1 MAQMI
6 HFPTDP
12 ADPVE
17 LLELDGPEDLSA
29 FFCDQFDAVH
39 GQGWTVYLWTDPQPR
54 AYTPEDLNHQAAA
67 FLNAHAANGRTD
79 WDTFLRGPVLLA
91 CRPALTFTTGAR
103 PGTWNFRAFPI
114 RLRKTWCSSSRLP
127 LTVGSGLPFPGG
139 YFGQELR
146 QLTALPR

>member
-17 LLELDGPEDLSA
+17 LLELDGPEDISA

-54 AYTPEDLNHQAAA
+54 AYTPEDRNHQAAA

-79 WDTFLRGPVLLA
+79 
-91 CRPALTFTTGAR
+91 
-103 PGTWNFRAFPI
+103 
-114 RLRKTWCSSSRLP
+114 
-127 LTVGSGLPFPGG
+127 
-139 YFGQELR
+139 
-146 QLTALPR
+146 